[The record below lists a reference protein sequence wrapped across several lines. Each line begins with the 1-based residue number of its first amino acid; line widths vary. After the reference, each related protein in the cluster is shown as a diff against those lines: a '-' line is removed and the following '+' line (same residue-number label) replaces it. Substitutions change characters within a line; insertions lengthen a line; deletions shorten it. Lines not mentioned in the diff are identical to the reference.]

1 MLSAENARQCAW
13 MLRRWTACAYGA
25 QVWDL
30 RKKGCLYTI
39 PAHTSLV
46 SNVRFERS
54 SGWYLLTA
62 GYDNVAKVRLVPL
75 CCNSLPV
82 GPVGVA
88 GWHSNARSVPAQ

>member
-1 MLSAENARQCAW
+1 M
-13 MLRRWTACAYGA
+13 
-25 QVWDL
+25 WDL

-62 GYDNVAKVRLVPL
+62 GYDNVAKVR
-75 CCNSLPV
+75 CS
-82 GPVGVA
+82 A
-88 GWHSNARSVPAQ
+88 SVLYQSTGCPRRCS